1 MEEIIRQLTAYL
13 QYPFVR
19 YAFLAG
25 VLIALSASLLGVTLV
40 LKRYSYIGDGLS
52 HVAFGAMAV
61 AMVLKL
67 GNQMLL
73 ILPVTIVCA
82 VLLLRTGEQ
91 AKIKGDAAVAMLS
104 VASLAFGYLVI
115 NLFSASANL
124 SGDVCTT
131 LFGSTSIL
139 TLTGWD
145 VAVCGALSLFVI
157 CFFVLFYH
165 QIFSVTFDESF
176 ARASGNQVER
186 YNLLMAAVIA
196 VIIVLAMNLV
206 GSLLISA
213 LIIFPALSAM
223 RLFQSFRGVTIFSAF
238 LSVVCALFGITVSI
252 LLGTPVGS
260 TIVAADAA
268 AFVLCWGVSKV
279 RSKAG
284 ALRGSC
290 MALCVVMVL
299 LMEACGDSGRGRS
312 VLTGSAKQSVKDVLQ
327 SQAGE
332 SAAGNNRAEES
343 RENSNAETAPAG
355 GTAAGGAA
363 AGGTTPAGGAAS
375 GGTAPAGGTIAGGIA
390 PAGGTSAGGTA
401 PVGGAAAGGAVAG
414 GTAPVGGTAA
424 GGTAPAGGTAAGGI
438 APAGGTVAGG
448 TAPAGGTVVGGT
460 APAGG
465 ETAGGTAPAGGAAP
479 TGGAATPGKSGD
491 VDVDLTQLSSTMVF
505 AEVYHIMVEPK
516 DYMGK
521 RIRISGISTVYED
534 QKAGKSYYS
543 CVVLDATACCAQ
555 GIEFK
560 LRDGGHYPENDEEIT
575 VQGTFDTYED
585 GGYQYAILK
594 DAVLESSGPKHEE
607 P

>member
-238 LSVVCALFGITVSI
+238 LSVVCALFGITASI

-268 AFVLCWGVSKV
+268 AFVLCWGVSKA

-312 VLTGSAKQSVKDVLQ
+312 VLTGSARQSVKDVLQ
-327 SQAGE
+327 SQARE
-332 SAAGNNRAEES
+332 SAAGNNGAEES
-343 RENSNAETAPAG
+343 RETSNAETAPAR
-355 GTAAGGAA
+355 
-363 AGGTTPAGGAAS
+363 
-375 GGTAPAGGTIAGGIA
+375 
-390 PAGGTSAGGTA
+390 
-401 PVGGAAAGGAVAG
+401 
-414 GTAPVGGTAA
+414 GTAA
-424 GGTAPAGGTAAGGI
+424 GGTAPAGGAAAGGT
-438 APAGGTVAGG
+438 APAGGATAGGTAPAGGESAGGTAPAGGAIAGGTAPAGGEAAGGTAPAGGESAGEAAPAGGATAGGNAPAGGATAGGNAPVGGATAGG
-448 TAPAGGTVVGGT
+448 TAPAGGT
-460 APAGG
+460 
-465 ETAGGTAPAGGAAP
+465 AAP
-479 TGGAATPGKSGD
+479 NGGAATPGKTGD